1 MQVTQQIY
9 VAEEWVKNARDKVTA
24 EVQSRLEAE
33 KVVGSLKQ
41 EKAGLSEKL
50 KEAIQARDSAEA
62 SLKTTE
68 RQAEDMCQKLHITE
82 INLATEKQTVLDLKV
97 ELQKAKEAAQVA
109 REAIEAAVK
118 ASYEG
123 GVQDTEA
130 RLLEEV
136 AVVCK
141 DNCTKS
147 WGVAMDRAGVPA
159 DSKLRRAKSIHF
171 LKDIWEILESDPPP
185 KQLLSTQAPFPDAEV
200 FEGVGVGKDA
210 QPPMKD
216 KPSED
221 SLTIR
226 DMVS

>member
-141 DNCTKS
+141 DNCIES
-147 WGVAMDRAGVPA
+147 WGVAMDRVGVPA

-171 LKDIWEILESDPPP
+171 LKDI
-185 KQLLSTQAPFPDAEV
+185 
-200 FEGVGVGKDA
+200 
-210 QPPMKD
+210 
-216 KPSED
+216 
-221 SLTIR
+221 
-226 DMVS
+226 